1 MTVGSSGHAHNYI
14 QILRIKQMKLTKTM
28 MCAAL
33 GLSFQAAAADYIRLE
48 SGVNRDIYKLETEV
62 KMTDSIAG
70 IFSVEGNKETAGLE
84 YNLATAYGKYRMPL
98 SEKMSAEFD
107 FGLAYE
113 SMGDNYA
120 VIAKQL
126 GISDD
131 FKTEAGAIWG
141 GATLNY
147 LVLPNFMTTFDLMAT
162 QDVVNET
169 IIGMYRARAKFV
181 YQPIKNL
188 NLVYR
193 TGLNYAQND
202 ITRDVVKAGHLVSD
216 NYLVSHEFYVGYMGE
231 SGLEPYLMLKDMEN
245 EASYDVIL
253 GFYYRFK

>member
-1 MTVGSSGHAHNYI
+1 
-14 QILRIKQMKLTKTM
+14 MKLTKTII
-28 MCAAL
+28 MCAIL
-33 GLSFQAAAADYIRLE
+33 GLSFQATASDYIRLE
-48 SGVNRDIYKLETEV
+48 SGVNRDIYKLETQV
-62 KMTDSIAG
+62 KLTDSTAG
-70 IFSVEGNKETAGLE
+70 IFSVEGNKETSGLE

-113 SMGDNYA
+113 SMGDDYA
-120 VIAKQL
+120 VIAKKL

-147 LVLPNFMTTFDLMAT
+147 FLLPNFLTTFDLMAT
-162 QDVVNET
+162 HDVINES

-181 YQPIKNL
+181 YQPIENL

-193 TGLNYAQND
+193 AGLNYAQND
-202 ITRDVVKAGHLVSD
+202 ITRDVVKAGHVVSD
-216 NYLVSHEFYVGYMGE
+216 YYVVSHEFYIGYMGA

-253 GFYYRFK
+253 GFYYRFN